1 MIRKYRFGNPLNTE
15 AVVEEHPIEQGKLP
29 RVEVK
34 EGEKISF
41 MMTKDAP
48 VYGLGEQVRGIN
60 KRGWIYISNCTDDP
74 NHREDTRSLYAAH
87 NFLLFAEKEPFGIFL
102 DHPGKVTFDIGYTQ
116 QDTAVITM
124 ESWDMDVYFID
135 GKDLKDIVHQFRH
148 MIGRSYIPPKW
159 AFGFGQSRWGY
170 ESAEDIREVE
180 RRYRELGIPLDS
192 IYLDIDYMER
202 LKDFTVNNE
211 TFPEFD
217 KFVKE
222 MQEKHIHLVPIID
235 AGVKI
240 EEGYPV

>member
-1 MIRKYRFGNPLNTE
+1 MSR
-15 AVVEEHPIEQGKLP
+15 GKLP

-41 MMTKDAP
+41 VMTKDAP

-135 GKDLKDIVHQFRH
+135 GKDPQRH
-148 MIGRSYIPPKW
+148 RTSVPAYDRPQLYSSKVGVW
-159 AFGFGQSRWGY
+159 
-170 ESAEDIREVE
+170 IRTEP
-180 RRYRELGIPLDS
+180 LGLQK
-192 IYLDIDYMER
+192 R
-202 LKDFTVNNE
+202 
-211 TFPEFD
+211 
-217 KFVKE
+217 
-222 MQEKHIHLVPIID
+222 
-235 AGVKI
+235 G
-240 EEGYPV
+240 